1 MDYNREYQVDIRRRY
16 VGPDSCLND
25 GKIVNI
31 SLRPLLR
38 KLLQKFQCVKIQNT
52 CFKMVLQ
59 LDKGFRKDEKKRKER
74 ELNRNRR
81 DTDSEDTFNPI
92 SVIVIDVQYIIM
104 PSWFYISVLYSS
116 LVRNNKFM

>member
-1 MDYNREYQVDIRRRY
+1 MDYNREYQVDIRGRY

-25 GKIVNI
+25 GKVVNI

-59 LDKGFRKDEKKRKER
+59 LDKGFRKDEKKRER
-74 ELNRNRR
+74 KRTKSKSKRYR
-81 DTDSEDTFNPI
+81 F
-92 SVIVIDVQYIIM
+92 
-104 PSWFYISVLYSS
+104 
-116 LVRNNKFM
+116 